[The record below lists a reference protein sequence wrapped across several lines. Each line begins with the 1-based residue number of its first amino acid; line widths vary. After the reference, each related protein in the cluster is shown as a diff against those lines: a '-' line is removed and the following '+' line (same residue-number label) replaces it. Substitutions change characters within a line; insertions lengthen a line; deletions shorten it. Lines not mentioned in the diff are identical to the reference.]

1 MALPSPCTG
10 VALWRIALHGT
21 PTDDEWADLPPSERA
36 RAERFAFAHLRHRHV
51 KAHAALRRLL
61 AQALGVAPAAVAW
74 QVGAQGKPA
83 LADPRAPAFNLSH
96 SGDVA
101 LVALSF
107 EHEVGVDVE
116 VLGPQRDVPG
126 VSDLVFTPSERAWMR
141 AGGTADLDRRFLQL
155 WTRKEAC
162 IKAIGSGL
170 SLPPGEFDAGPGGIA
185 GTATPRWQGR
195 DRPLQVMPLE
205 AGDDV
210 VAALAISI
218 GPRGP
223 DESPHSSR

>member
-1 MALPSPCTG
+1 MNELPSPCAG
-10 VALWRIALHGT
+10 VTLWRIALNGT
-21 PTDDEWADLPPSERA
+21 FTDAEWADLPPSEQA

-61 AQALGVAPAAVAW
+61 ASALSVTPASLTWVL
-74 QVGAQGKPA
+74 GAQGKPA

-116 VLGPQRDVPG
+116 VLAPQRDVAG
-126 VSDLVFTPSERAWMR
+126 VSALVFTPPERAWVQ
-141 AGGTADLDRRFLQL
+141 GGDAADLDRRFLRV

-170 SLPPGEFDAGPGGIA
+170 SLSPSEFDAGPGD
-185 GTATPRWQGR
+185 TASSTTLQWQGR
-195 DRPLQVMPLE
+195 NWPLQVMPVE
-205 AGDDV
+205 AGEDV
-210 VAALAISI
+210 VAALAVS
-218 GPRGP
+218 PRG
-223 DESPHSSR
+223 PHSSR